1 MKKVLLFIS
10 FSFFFIHTLS
20 AQVYVELD
28 SISVTASRI
37 SSDITESGKSVTVL
51 TFEEIQAMP
60 VTSMDELFRSLP
72 GVNINSRQGFGVQAD
87 VGIRGSTYSQVLF
100 MLDNVPLND
109 PLTAHFNTNIPIS
122 LSEVGQ
128 IELIRGPAAA
138 SFGADAVGGV
148 IHIKSKAYLN
158 SAISNRGNN
167 GLQSVDVD
175 LSGGENRLF
184 MSDASLQFKQNDWR
198 FSASVRT
205 SQSDGEQLPNPAF
218 SEGVS
223 PDQTFNTDFNLV
235 SYSAALS
242 KRINDRFSWYL
253 RGGSDYRDF
262 NARYFYTRS
271 LFDESREEITS
282 RYLLGALNYNSG
294 SHRAEMNL
302 SYRNVNDL
310 FDFNSAISPVNEHT
324 TQQLFFNLS
333 HQVEINLDR
342 DYIDRFTLMSGTQLL
357 RKEIVSTDRGDHSD
371 LTGGLFLLS
380 ALGFSNGF
388 NVNTG
393 LRLQFDETGS
403 ANLLPQLSAAY
414 NLPYLTIRSSAGRA
428 IRTGDYTERYISSQI
443 PNLTPLRNIGNPDLK
458 PEISTTIDFG
468 FDWKPN
474 RLFTI
479 SPTLFYRSSKNLID
493 YTLRNESEIQN
504 ATNLQSG
511 ADYFYALNVAE
522 SNTSGFELL
531 TTGRFFTQNRTRL
544 TLQGGYTY
552 IRTSNRD
559 GIVSRY
565 IANHPSHQISFG
577 IRFNYSQFTLHSQNE
592 YNVRSSET
600 FPQLNSSIPATVFLS
615 NLKITY
621 APERSIFSAYLSLMN
636 VTDTQYQE
644 ILGAP
649 MPGRW
654 LLAGLQMKIRK

>member
-1 MKKVLLFIS
+1 MKKFALFILLGFVFVNS
-10 FSFFFIHTLS
+10 LS
-20 AQVYVELD
+20 AQIYVELD

-37 SSDITESGKSVTVL
+37 SSDITESGKSVTVI
-51 TFEEIQAMP
+51 TYEEIQAMP
-60 VTSMDELFRSLP
+60 VTSLDELFRSLP

-128 IELIRGPAAA
+128 IELIRGPAAT

-158 SAISNRGNN
+158 SSVSNAGKS
-167 GLQSVDVD
+167 GLQRLDID
-175 LSGGENRLF
+175 LSGGENSLL
-184 MSDASLQFKQNDWR
+184 MSDASMEYSQNDWR
-198 FSASVRT
+198 FTASVR
-205 SQSDGEQLPNPAF
+205 SSRSDGEQLTNPAF
-218 SEGVS
+218 NEGIS
-223 PDQTFNTDFNLV
+223 SNPTFNTDFNLL
-235 SYSAALS
+235 SLSAALS
-242 KRINDRFSWYL
+242 NRMNDRFSWYL
-253 RGGSDYRDF
+253 RGGSDFRDF
-262 NARYFYTRS
+262 NAKYFYTRS

-282 RYLLGALNYNSG
+282 HYALGALTYNSG

-302 SYRNVNDL
+302 SYRNVNDI

-333 HQVEINLDR
+333 HQVEINLKR
-342 DYIDRFTLMSGTQLL
+342 DLFESFRFMSGAQLL

-371 LTGGLFLLS
+371 LTGGLFVLS
-380 ALGFSNGF
+380 ALGLNNGL

-403 ANLLPQLSAAY
+403 ANLLPQVSVAY

-428 IRTGDYTERYISSQI
+428 IRTGDYTERFISSQI
-443 PNLTPLRNIGNPDLK
+443 PDLLPLRNIGNPDLK
-458 PEISTTIDFG
+458 PETSTTIDFG
-468 FDWKPN
+468 LDWRPN
-474 RLFTI
+474 RRFTI
-479 SPTLFYRSSKNLID
+479 SPTLFYRNSTNLID
-493 YTLRNESEIQN
+493 YTLTNEMDIQN
-504 ATNLQSG
+504 ATNLING
-511 ADYFYALNVAE
+511 ADYFYSLNVAE

-531 TTGRFFTQNRTRL
+531 TTGRFIIQDQARL
-544 TLQGGYTY
+544 TLQGGFTY
-552 IRTSNRD
+552 IYTTDRD

-565 IANHPSHQISFG
+565 IANHPSHQMNLG
-577 IRFNYSQFTLHSQNE
+577 IRFHYSHFQIHSQNE
-592 YNVRSSET
+592 YNVRSSEN
-600 FPQLNSSIPATVFLS
+600 FEQLNSSIPSSVFLS
-615 NLKITY
+615 NLKISFN
-621 APERSIFSAYLSLMN
+621 PEGARFGAYLSVMN
-636 VTDTQYQE
+636 LTDVQYQE

-654 LLAGLQMKIRK
+654 FIAGIQMKIRK

>member
-1 MKKVLLFIS
+1 MKKLLLFCIIS
-10 FSFFFIHTLS
+10 FSFINTIS
-20 AQVYVELD
+20 AQIFVELD

-51 TFEEIQAMP
+51 TYEEIQAMP

-87 VGIRGSTYSQVLF
+87 VGIRGSTFSQVLF

-158 SAISNRGNN
+158 STISNVDNN
-167 GLQSVDVD
+167 GLQRLDVD
-175 LSGGENRLF
+175 LSGGENNLF
-184 MSDASLQFKQNDWR
+184 MSDASMEYSQNDWR
-198 FSASVRT
+198 FTASVRT
-205 SQSDGEQLPNPAF
+205 SQSDGEELSNPAF
-218 SEGVS
+218 SEGIS
-223 PDQTFNTDFNLV
+223 SDPTFNTDFNLL
-235 SYSAALS
+235 SFSGALS
-242 KRINDRFSWYL
+242 NRINDRFSWYL

-262 NARYFYTRS
+262 NAKYFYTRS
-271 LFDESREEITS
+271 LFDDSREEITS
-282 RYLLGALNYNSG
+282 RYALGAVIFNSG
-294 SHRAEMNL
+294 AHRAELNL
-302 SYRNVNDL
+302 SYRNVNDI

-333 HQVEINLDR
+333 HQVEIDLNR
-342 DYIDRFTLMSGTQLL
+342 DNIDRFTLLSGTQML

-371 LTGGLFLLS
+371 LTGGLYILS
-380 ALGFSNGF
+380 ALGLNSGL

-403 ANLLPQLSAAY
+403 ANLLPQVSVAY
-414 NLPYLTIRSSAGRA
+414 NLNNLTIRSSAGRA

-458 PEISTTIDFG
+458 PEVSTTIDFG
-468 FDWKPN
+468 LDWKPD
-474 RLFTI
+474 RQISI
-479 SPTLFYRSSKNLID
+479 SPTLFYRSSTNLID
-493 YTLRNESEIQN
+493 YTLTNESEILN
-504 ATNLQSG
+504 ASNLISG
-511 ADYFYALNVAE
+511 ENYFYTLNVSE

-531 TTGRFFTQNRTRL
+531 TTGRFLIQDQSRL

-552 IRTSNRD
+552 IHTSNRE
-559 GIVSRY
+559 GVVSRY
-565 IANHPSHQISFG
+565 IANHPSHQISLG
-577 IRFNYSQFTLHSQNE
+577 VRLNYSHFEVHSQSE
-592 YNVRSSET
+592 YNVRNSES
-600 FPQLNSSIPATVFLS
+600 FPQLNSSVPSSVFLS
-615 NLKITY
+615 NLKISFV
-621 APERSIFSAYLSLMN
+621 PERSRFGAYLSIMN
-636 VTDTQYQE
+636 ITDVQYQE

-654 LLAGLQMKIRK
+654 FIAGLKMKIRK

>member
-1 MKKVLLFIS
+1 MKKLFLFSI
-10 FSFFFIHTLS
+10 FSFFFINTIS
-20 AQVYVELD
+20 AQIFVELD

-37 SSDITESGKSVTVL
+37 SSDITESGKSVTVI
-51 TFEEIQAMP
+51 TYDEIQAIP

-87 VGIRGSTYSQVLF
+87 VGIRGSTFSQVLF

-148 IHIKSKAYLN
+148 IHIKSKAYIN
-158 SAISNRGNN
+158 STATKVENN
-167 GLQSVDVD
+167 GLQRLDVD

-184 MSDASLQFKQNDWR
+184 MSDASMEYSKNNWR
-198 FSASVRT
+198 FTASVRA
-205 SQSDGEQLPNPAF
+205 SRSDGEELSNPAF
-218 SEGVS
+218 SEGIS
-223 PDQTFNTDFNLV
+223 SEPTFNTDFNLL
-235 SYSAALS
+235 SLSAALS
-242 KRINDRFSWYL
+242 NRMNDRFSWYL

-262 NARYFYTRS
+262 NAKYFYTRS
-271 LFDESREEITS
+271 LFDDSREEITS
-282 RYLLGALNYNSG
+282 RYALGALIYSSG
-294 SHRAEMNL
+294 AHRAEMNI
-302 SYRNVNDL
+302 SYRNVNDI

-333 HQVEINLDR
+333 HQVEIDLNR
-342 DYIDRFTLMSGTQLL
+342 NNINRFTLMSGTQML

-371 LTGGLFLLS
+371 LTGGLFILS
-380 ALGFSNGF
+380 ALGLYNGL

-403 ANLLPQLSAAY
+403 ANLLPQISVAY
-414 NLPYLTIRSSAGRA
+414 NLTNLTIRSSAGRA

-458 PEISTTIDFG
+458 PEVSTTIDFG
-468 FDWKPN
+468 LDWKPY
-474 RLFTI
+474 RQFSI
-479 SPTLFYRSSKNLID
+479 SPTLFYRSSTNLID
-493 YTLRNESEIQN
+493 YTLTNESEIQN
-504 ATNLQSG
+504 ASNLIRG
-511 ADYFYALNVAE
+511 EDYFYTLNVAE
-522 SNTSGFELL
+522 STTSGFELL
-531 TTGRFFTQNRTRL
+531 TTGRFFIQGQRRF

-552 IRTSNRD
+552 IHTSNRE
-559 GIVSRY
+559 GVVSRY
-565 IANHPSHQISFG
+565 IANHPSHQISLGLRLNFS
-577 IRFNYSQFTLHSQNE
+577 NVEVHSQNE
-592 YNVRSSET
+592 YNVRKSES
-600 FPQLNSSIPATVFLS
+600 FPQLNSSVPSSVFLS
-615 NLKITY
+615 NLKVSFN
-621 APERSIFSAYLSLMN
+621 PERSKFSAYFSVMN
-636 VTDTQYQE
+636 LTDVQYQE

-654 LLAGLQMKIRK
+654 FIAGLQMKIRK

>member
-1 MKKVLLFIS
+1 MKKVLITVI
-10 FSFFFIHTLS
+10 FSFLLVNSLT
-20 AQVYVELD
+20 AQIYVELD
-28 SISVTASRI
+28 TVSVTASRI
-37 SSDITESGKSVTVL
+37 SSDITESGKSVTVI
-51 TFEEIQAMP
+51 TYDEIRTLP

-128 IELIRGPAAA
+128 IELIRGPAAT

-158 SAISNRGNN
+158 SSISNTDNN
-167 GLQSVDVD
+167 GLQRLDVD
-175 LSGGENRLF
+175 LSGGDNRLL
-184 MSDASLQFKQNDWR
+184 MSDASMEFSQNDWR
-198 FSASVRT
+198 FTASLR
-205 SQSDGEQLPNPAF
+205 SSRSDGEQFSNPAF
-218 SEGVS
+218 SEGIS
-223 PDQTFNTDFNLV
+223 SEPTFNTDFNLL
-235 SYSAALS
+235 SFSAALS
-242 KRINDRFSWYL
+242 NRISDRFSWYL

-282 RYLLGALNYNSG
+282 RYALGALTYNSG

-302 SYRNVNDL
+302 SYRNVNDI

-333 HQVEINLDR
+333 HQVEIDLNR
-342 DYIDRFTLMSGTQLL
+342 DEVKSFTMMSGTQLL

-371 LTGGLFLLS
+371 LTGGLYLIS
-380 ALGFSNGF
+380 ALGLNNGL

-403 ANLLPQLSAAY
+403 ANLLPQVSVAY
-414 NLPYLTIRSSAGRA
+414 NLPTLTIRSSAGRA
-428 IRTGDYTERYISSQI
+428 IRTGDYTERFISSQI

-458 PEISTTIDFG
+458 PEISTTIDLG
-468 FDWKPN
+468 LDWRPD
-474 RLFTI
+474 RQFTI
-479 SPTLFYRSSKNLID
+479 SPTLFYRTSTNLID
-493 YTLRNESEIQN
+493 YTLTNQSEIQN
-504 ATNLQSG
+504 ATNLISG
-511 ADYFYALNVAE
+511 EDYFYTLNVAE
-522 SNTSGFELL
+522 SNTSGFELM
-531 TTGRFFTQNRTRL
+531 TTGRFFTQDQSQL

-552 IRTSNRD
+552 IRTSNRE

-565 IANHPSHQISFG
+565 IANHPSHQISIG
-577 IRFNYSQFTLHSQNE
+577 IRFNYSHFQVHSQSE

-600 FPQLNSSIPATVFLS
+600 AQQLNSSIPATVFLS
-615 NLKITY
+615 NLKISFN
-621 APERSIFSAYLSLMN
+621 PDRSRYGAYLSIMN
-636 VTDTQYQE
+636 ITDAQYQE

-654 LLAGLQMKIRK
+654 LIAGLQMKFRK

>member
-1 MKKVLLFIS
+1 MKKILLCFA
-10 FSFFFIHTLS
+10 FSFFFVHTLS
-20 AQVYVELD
+20 AQIFVELD

-60 VTSMDELFRSLP
+60 VTSMDDLFRSLP

-109 PLTAHFNTNIPIS
+109 PLTAHFNTNMPIS

-148 IHIKSKAYLN
+148 IHIKSKAYLS
-158 SAISNRGNN
+158 SAISNADNN
-167 GLQSVDVD
+167 GLQRLDID

-184 MSDASLQFKQNDWR
+184 MSDASMAYSLNDWQ
-198 FSASVRT
+198 FSASVR
-205 SQSDGEQLPNPAF
+205 SSRSDGEPLTNPAF
-218 SEGVS
+218 GEGIS
-223 PDQTFNTDFNLV
+223 SDPTFNTDFNLI
-235 SYSAALS
+235 SYSAAIS
-242 KRINDRFSWYL
+242 NRINDRFSWYL

-282 RYLLGALNYNSG
+282 RYLLGAMIYNSG

-302 SYRNVNDL
+302 SYRNVNDI
-310 FDFNSAISPVNEHT
+310 FDFNSAISPVNDHT

-333 HQVEINLDR
+333 HQVEIDLDKE
-342 DYIDRFTLMSGTQLL
+342 YIERFTLMSGTQLL
-357 RKEIVSTDRGDHSD
+357 RKEIVSTDRGGHSD

-380 ALGFSNGF
+380 ALGLNNGL

-403 ANLLPQLSAAY
+403 ANLLPQVSAAY
-414 NLPYLTIRSSAGRA
+414 NLHNFTIRSSAGRA

-458 PEISTTIDFG
+458 PEISTTIDLG
-468 FDWKPN
+468 LDWRPS
-474 RLFTI
+474 RVFTI

-531 TTGRFFTQNRTRL
+531 TTGRFFGQNRSRL

-552 IRTSNRD
+552 IRTSNPE

-565 IANHPSHQISFG
+565 IANHPSHQISLG
-577 IRFNYSQFTLHSQNE
+577 IRFNYSRFMVHSQNE

-615 NLKITY
+615 NLKVSFT
-621 APERSIFSAYLSLMN
+621 PDRSIFSAYLSLMN

-654 LLAGLQMKIRK
+654 FLAGIQMKIRK

>member
-1 MKKVLLFIS
+1 MKKVLLS
-10 FSFFFIHTLS
+10 LLFSFFLVYS
-20 AQVYVELD
+20 ATAQIYVELD

-37 SSDITESGKSVTVL
+37 SSDISESGKSVTVI
-51 TFEEIQAMP
+51 TYEEIQAMP
-60 VTSMDELFRSLP
+60 VTSLDELFRSIP
-72 GVNINSRQGFGVQAD
+72 GVNINSRQGFGIQAD
-87 VGIRGSTYSQVLF
+87 VGIRGSTFSQVLF

-122 LSEVGQ
+122 LSEIGQ

-158 SAISNRGNN
+158 SSVSTADNN
-167 GLQSVDVD
+167 GLQRVNID

-184 MSDASLQFKQNDWR
+184 MSDASMDYNQDDWR
-198 FSASVRT
+198 FTASVR
-205 SQSDGEQLPNPAF
+205 SGRSDGEQLTNPAF
-218 SEGVS
+218 SEGFS
-223 PDQTFNTDFNLV
+223 SEPTFNTDFNLL
-235 SYSAALS
+235 SFNAALS
-242 KRINDRFSWYL
+242 NRINDQFSWYL

-282 RYLLGALNYNSG
+282 RYALGALTFNSG

-302 SYRNVNDL
+302 SYRNVNDI

-324 TQQLFFNLS
+324 TQQLFLNLS
-333 HQVEINLDR
+333 HQVK
-342 DYIDRFTLMSGTQLL
+342 IDLNQDNIRNFTMMSGTQLL

-371 LTGGLFLLS
+371 LTGGIYLIS
-380 ALGFSNGF
+380 AIGLNNGLHI
-388 NVNTG
+388 NSS
-393 LRLQFDETGS
+393 LRLQFDEIGS
-403 ANLLPQLSAAY
+403 ANLLPQVSVAY
-414 NLPYLTIRSSAGRA
+414 NFPSLTIRSSAGRA

-458 PEISTTIDFG
+458 PEISTTIDLG
-468 FDWKPN
+468 LDWKPV
-474 RLFTI
+474 RQFTF
-479 SPTLFYRSSKNLID
+479 SPTVFYRSSTNLID
-493 YTLRNESEIQN
+493 YTLTNQSEIQN
-504 ATNLQSG
+504 ATNLQIG
-511 ADYFYALNVAE
+511 EDYFYTRNVAE
-522 SNTSGFELL
+522 SRTSGFELL
-531 TTGRFFTQNRTRL
+531 TTGRFLIHEQSYL

-552 IRTSNRD
+552 IHTTNNE

-565 IANHPSHQISFG
+565 IANHPSHQISLG
-577 IRFNYSQFTLHSQNE
+577 IRVHYSHFQIHSQNE

-600 FPQLNSSIPATVFLS
+600 ALQLNSFVPSTIFLS
-615 NLKITY
+615 NVKISFTPDSSRF
-621 APERSIFSAYLSLMN
+621 AAYLSVMN
-636 VTDTQYQE
+636 ITDAKYQE

-654 LLAGLQMKIRK
+654 LMAGLQLNIKK